1 MRAEIKSLIVAAT
14 FTAAICIG
22 AWIKI
27 PFLFVPLTLQV
38 FFVNTAILTQKARYA
53 TLSVASYM
61 LLGLLGLPVFS
72 GGGGPGYVLYPT
84 FGYLVGFLLAALS
97 SAFIDKKRVYLQ
109 SLVNEALLYLCGVLY
124 FFLVSNFYLHNNVS
138 VARVL
143 VWCFLVFIPG
153 DLVSVILSCELVK
166 ILSRHRVL
174 QNIPG

>member
-72 GGGGPGYVLYPT
+72 GGGGPGISVSYLRI
-84 FGYLVGFLLAALS
+84 FGRFSPCALS

-124 FFLVSNFYLHNNVS
+124 FPCLEFLSAQQCIGCKSACLVLPCLY
-138 VARVL
+138 RVI
-143 VWCFLVFIPG
+143 W
-153 DLVSVILSCELVK
+153 
-166 ILSRHRVL
+166 
-174 QNIPG
+174 